1 MKAVV
6 CPTDELARGEMC
18 ATKLGPIP
26 VVVIRAPD
34 DSLHAL
40 LDKCLHQGGP
50 LSKGRI
56 GGATYSE
63 PGPSGVGDFRLEKE
77 GEVLRC
83 PWHGFEYD
91 IKTGCTLTE
100 PDRCLSK
107 FTVREEDGNIVV
119 ER

>member
-1 MKAVV
+1 MKVVV
-6 CPTDELARGEMC
+6 CSVEELEKGQIRA
-18 ATKLGPIP
+18 ANLGPIP
-26 VVVIRAPD
+26 VLVVRAPD

-56 GGATYSE
+56 GGTSSSGSAEVGGY
-63 PGPSGVGDFRLEKE
+63 GPLEKE

-91 IKTGCTLTE
+91 IRTGCTLTE
-100 PDRCLSK
+100 PDRCISK
-107 FTVREEDGNIVV
+107 FTAREEDGNIVV